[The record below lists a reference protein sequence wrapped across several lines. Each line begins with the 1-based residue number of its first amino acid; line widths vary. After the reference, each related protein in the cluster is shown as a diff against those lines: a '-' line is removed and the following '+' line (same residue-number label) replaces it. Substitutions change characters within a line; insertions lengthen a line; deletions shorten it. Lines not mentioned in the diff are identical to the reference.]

1 MIILNDFTNENRERL
16 PSGKRL
22 WYWHRWRQNE
32 GTCRCK
38 SVVSNEAPSLLLRRS
53 FWCGRSHPK
62 AWAFR
67 NFNAFRMPHR
77 HRVVLLLITWHAW
90 KFTYGAEDRR
100 GSTDF
105 APKQAALTGDWSS
118 VLSPDT
124 FHPAKWV
131 ISKTRPTPMVTSTD
145 SVFPVS
151 RQSAPLMNLEI
162 PL

>member
-1 MIILNDFTNENRERL
+1 MISQMRTANVCPAANAYGTDTGGNKMREHVGVS
-16 PSGKRL
+16 PSYLTKLHPCYYG
-22 WYWHRWRQNE
+22 
-32 GTCRCK
+32 GF
-38 SVVSNEAPSLLLRRS
+38 

-62 AWAFR
+62 AQAFR

-77 HRVVLLLITWHAW
+77 HHVVLLLITWYAW
-90 KFTYGAEDRR
+90 KFTNGAEDRR

-124 FHPAKWV
+124 FNPAKWV